1 MASARRRSN
10 VSRIR
15 TVVKSKT
22 AGLSGAFVAVI
33 SSLVVVLGLV
43 SIPSASATPY
53 RTHAVGGDAAK
64 SSVVSPHAPADSD
77 APLNSVFTETYLGDA
92 APIVRTQTPLQPTFI
107 NGSAD
112 GISVHWTGVAPG
124 LLTVQTTSPI
134 AAGQTYDSSDNDLF
148 SSLSQDGVGCG
159 VNLGGPGDMTV
170 TVDQLV
176 VVGMSIETLALQWDC
191 VTGDGNNELIGTFAY
206 NASPST
212 PGQGYYLYG
221 AAGELGGFGND
232 EFLNYLGDLT
242 TVNLNQPIVGMATTP
257 SGGGYWM
264 VATDG
269 GIFSFGDAQIYGST
283 GAIRLNKP
291 IVGMAATPDGKGYW
305 MVASDG
311 GIFSFG
317 DAAFYGSTGAIHLNK
332 PIVGMAS
339 TPDGKGYWLVASDGG
354 IFTFGDAAFYGS
366 TGAIRLNQPIV
377 GMASTPS
384 GNGYW
389 LVAADGGIFTFGDA
403 PFFGSTGNI
412 RLNSPIV
419 GMTPTPD
426 GGGYWFTASDG
437 GVFSYGDAPF
447 FGSLGGTGTDD
458 VVGMAR

>member
-1 MASARRRSN
+1 MFRVRNAFSGRR
-10 VSRIR
+10 
-15 TVVKSKT
+15 
-22 AGLSGAFVAVI
+22 AGLFGGFAAVA
-33 SSLVVVLGLV
+33 SSLVVILGLV
-43 SIPSASATPY
+43 AIPAASAARFQP
-53 RTHAVGGDAAK
+53 HADGGASK
-64 SSVVSPHAPADSD
+64 SSLVSPHTPPDSA
-77 APLNSVFTETYLGDA
+77 APLKLVYSETFLGDA
-92 APIVRTQTPLQPTFI
+92 APYVLTQTPTQPIFPLNDPHKLMVSWPSGGLVQVELSSPIVAGRTYDNSNAVILISSGANPFLCR
-107 NGSAD
+107 SAD
-112 GISVHWTGVAPG
+112 G
-124 LLTVQTTSPI
+124 
-134 AAGQTYDSSDNDLF
+134 DNAE
-148 SSLSQDGVGCG
+148 
-159 VNLGGPGDMTV
+159 V

-176 VVGMSIETLALQWDC
+176 AVGTTIQTLALQYDC
-191 VTGDGNNELIGTFAY
+191 LSADGNTEILGTIAY

-257 SGGGYWM
+257 SDGGYWM

-269 GIFSFGDAQIYGST
+269 GIFSYGDAQFYGST
-283 GAIRLNKP
+283 GAIHLNKP
-291 IVGMAATPDGKGYW
+291 IVGIAATSDGKGYW

-332 PIVGMAS
+332 AIVGMAA
-339 TPDGKGYWLVASDGG
+339 TPDGGGYWLVASDGG

-366 TGAIRLNQPIV
+366 TGAIHLNRPIV
-377 GMASTPS
+377 GMTLTPS
-384 GNGYW
+384 GHGYW

-447 FGSLGGTGTDD
+447 FGSLGGQGVDD

>member
-1 MASARRRSN
+1 MS
-10 VSRIR
+10 
-15 TVVKSKT
+15 
-22 AGLSGAFVAVI
+22 LFGAVVAVA

-43 SIPSASATPY
+43 SAPMASATPF
-53 RTHAVGGDAAK
+53 RTHAAGGATK
-64 SSVVSPHAPADSD
+64 SSVVSPHTPPDSA
-77 APLNSVFTETYLGDA
+77 APLNSVITESYVGDA
-92 APIVRTQTPLQPTFI
+92 DAIVHTQTPFPPNFV
-107 NGSAD
+107 NGSLSTLRATWANGGD
-112 GISVHWTGVAPG
+112 PGI
-124 LLTVQTTSPI
+124 LDVQTTTPL
-134 AAGQTYDSSDNDLF
+134 AAGQTYDSSEGDFVNFNVNQDNLQC
-148 SSLSQDGVGCG
+148 SSPDGDV
-159 VNLGGPGDMTV
+159 DV

-176 VVGMSIETLALQWDC
+176 TVGTTIQTLAIQWDC
-191 VTGDGNNELIGTFAY
+191 LTGNGNNELLGTLAY

-221 AAGELGGFGND
+221 AAGELAGFGND

-257 SGGGYWM
+257 SDGGYWM

-269 GIFSFGDAQIYGST
+269 GVFSFGDANFYGST
-283 GAIRLNKP
+283 GAIHLNKP

-317 DAAFYGSTGAIHLNK
+317 DANFYGSTGAIHLNK
-332 PIVGMAS
+332 PIVGMAA
-339 TPDGKGYWLVASDGG
+339 TPDGGGYWLVASDGG

-377 GMASTPS
+377 GMTTTPS
-384 GNGYW
+384 GHGYW

-419 GMTPTPD
+419 GMTPTSD
-426 GGGYWFTASDG
+426 GQGYWFTASDG

-447 FGSLGGTGTDD
+447 FGSLGGQGIDD